1 MYFCSLYNTYT
12 HHQRD
17 IKLIPP
23 QSTQMANLI
32 LIITSHI
39 FLLAA
44 IVSAGKGENFAK
56 NIDRKHLGLR
66 KEKLTFFR
74 VYWHDIQS
82 GSNPSSVV
90 LRPPLSNSSFFGA
103 VTMID
108 NRLTT
113 AVSVNSTLVGQA
125 QGMYAGTGQH
135 EASALMVMNF
145 AFKTGKYNGS
155 TISILGRN
163 AVFTK
168 VREMPVIG
176 GSGLF
181 RFARGYVEARTKWLN
196 VKTGDA
202 TVEYSCYVLHY

>member
-1 MYFCSLYNTYT
+1 
-12 HHQRD
+12 
-17 IKLIPP
+17 
-23 QSTQMANLI
+23 MAKLI
-32 LIITSHI
+32 LIIASQLL
-39 FLLAA
+39 LLAA
-44 IVSAGKGENFAK
+44 AVSAGNGDDFAK
-56 NIDRKHLGLR
+56 VIDRKLLGLR

-82 GSNPSSVV
+82 GSNPTSVV

-103 VTMID
+103 VTVID

-113 AVSVNSTLVGQA
+113 EVSVNSTLVGQA
-125 QGMYAGTGQH
+125 QGMYAAVGQRD
-135 EASALMVMNF
+135 ASALMVMNF

-163 AVFTK
+163 AVLTK

-181 RFARGYVEARTKWLN
+181 RFARGYVEARTMWFDQ
-196 VKTGDA
+196 KTGDA

>member
-1 MYFCSLYNTYT
+1 
-12 HHQRD
+12 
-17 IKLIPP
+17 
-23 QSTQMANLI
+23 
-32 LIITSHI
+32 
-39 FLLAA
+39 
-44 IVSAGKGENFAK
+44 
-56 NIDRKHLGLR
+56 
-66 KEKLTFFR
+66 
-74 VYWHDIQS
+74 
-82 GSNPSSVV
+82 
-90 LRPPLSNSSFFGA
+90 
-103 VTMID
+103 MID

-113 AVSVNSTLVGQA
+113 GVSVNSTLVGQA
-125 QGMYAGTGQH
+125 QGMYAGAGQH
-135 EASALMVMNF
+135 DASALMVMNF

-163 AVFTK
+163 AVMTK